1 MRYDPIDPQLFIQN
15 RKRFVREMK
24 PESLAIFHANDQMPR
39 NGDQYYP
46 FRQNSHF
53 FYLCGLD
60 QPEAVLV
67 LFPDCIRE
75 SFRELLFIKRTT
87 DKLSVWEG
95 YKYSKDDARRISG
108 IEKVHFLDEMPT
120 VLHELM
126 LLARRI
132 YTNIPENDRFQ
143 PEVESRD
150 ARFTREYQQRYPSHK
165 FHRSQPI
172 LKKLV
177 MIKSDAEIQLIS
189 HAVDITA
196 SAFHR
201 VLRFVRPGVMEY
213 EVEAEITHEFIRQ
226 RAEHG
231 YHPIVG
237 SGANSCILHYN
248 QNDQPC
254 QEGDLLLLDF
264 GAEYA
269 NYSAD
274 LTRTIPVSGQFSS
287 RQRSVYDAVLR
298 VMRAATALLVPG
310 NNLLDYQK
318 EVGRIMESELLGLGL
333 ISRMDIKN
341 QDPDQPAYKKYFM
354 HGTSHHLGLDVHDAN
369 HRYDPIQA
377 GMVFTCEPGI
387 YIPQEGFGIRLEN
400 DVLVTDHEPV
410 DLMGHIPVEADEIE
424 TLMHE
429 GSPVVKR

>member
-95 YKYSKDDARRISG
+95 YKYSKEDARRISG
-108 IEKVHFLDEMPT
+108 IEKVHFLDEMTT

-226 RAEHG
+226 RAGHG

-333 ISRMDIKN
+333 ISRTDIKN

-410 DLMGHIPVEADEIE
+410 DLMGHIPIEADEIE

-429 GSPVVKR
+429 GSPAVKR

>member
-39 NGDQYYP
+39 NGDQFYP

-75 SFRELLFIKRTT
+75 SFREVLFIKRTT

-95 YKYSKDDARRISG
+95 YKYSKEDARRISG

-213 EVEAEITHEFIRQ
+213 EVEAEITHKFIRQ
-226 RAEHG
+226 RAGHG

-333 ISRMDIKN
+333 ISRTDIKN

-429 GSPVVKR
+429 GSPAVKR